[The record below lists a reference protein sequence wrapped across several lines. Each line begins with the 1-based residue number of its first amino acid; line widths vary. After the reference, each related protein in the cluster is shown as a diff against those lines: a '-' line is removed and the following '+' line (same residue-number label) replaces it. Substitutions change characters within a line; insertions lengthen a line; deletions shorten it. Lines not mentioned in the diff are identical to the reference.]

1 MGVSGVFGANPF
13 LLILAVV
20 ALARAFHKAHHSR
33 EYVELADGLLKGG
46 IGTGGALAAA
56 SQVAVVGGPAG
67 LALLAGLSAGVI
79 VNRTTR
85 NLSVVQMH
93 QFVSERAT
101 AAATEIRSLAG
112 TDAMGPG

>member
-1 MGVSGVFGANPF
+1 M
-13 LLILAVV
+13 
-20 ALARAFHKAHHSR
+20 ARAFHKTHQSR

-56 SQVAVVGGPAG
+56 SQVAVIGGPAG

-85 NLSVVQMH
+85 NLSVVQLH
-93 QFVSERAT
+93 QFVSERTT
-101 AAATEIRSLAG
+101 AAATEMRNLARTGATPRSV
-112 TDAMGPG
+112 